1 MAESKQNY
9 KLTVSVP
16 PDEERIYRI
25 VTNFIKSAKNNL
37 VLVTKS
43 LSSDILAMIL
53 NKIDVLEDIT
63 VVTNERHQINIKDSL
78 KCFDIL
84 EATPKIHHL
93 YNSNVN
99 STFIIKDKV
108 ELLLLTST
116 LINADLKTK
125 LNLSLEF
132 KDPKIVQE
140 LWKFYKN
147 HLPSFMR

>member
-1 MAESKQNY
+1 MVESKKNY
-9 KLTVSVP
+9 DLTVSVP

-25 VTNFIKSAKNNL
+25 VTNFIKSAKTSL
-37 VLVTKS
+37 VIVTKS
-43 LSSDILAMIL
+43 LSSDIMAMIL
-53 NKIDVLEDIT
+53 NRMDALEDIT
-63 VVTNERHQINIKDSL
+63 VVTNERHQIIIEDSL

-84 EATPKIHHL
+84 ETTPKIHHL

-99 STFIIKDKV
+99 STFIIKDKK

-132 KDPKIVQE
+132 KDPKMVEE